1 MASGGTADG
10 RWAPAVRPNPHEVP
24 DSMSATPSTRSAAV
38 TLSAPAVLMIIAI
51 ALFAL
56 GGLGLGVGSF
66 SVTDLGLA
74 VFALAFLYD
83 LLKR

>member
-1 MASGGTADG
+1 MAPGVRQADDG
-10 RWAPAVRPNPHEVP
+10 LPAVRPNPHEVP

-38 TLSAPAVLMIIAI
+38 TLSAPAVLMIVAI
-51 ALFAL
+51 ALFVM
-56 GGLGLGVGSF
+56 GGLGLGVGDL

>member
-1 MASGGTADG
+1 
-10 RWAPAVRPNPHEVP
+10 
-24 DSMSATPSTRSAAV
+24 MSSTPSTRSAAV

-51 ALFAL
+51 ALFAM
-56 GGLGLGVGSF
+56 GGLGLGVGSL

-74 VFALAFLYD
+74 CFALAFLYD

>member
-1 MASGGTADG
+1 MASGVRRADD
-10 RWAPAVRPNPHEVP
+10 AMPAIRPHPHEVP

-51 ALFAL
+51 ALFVM
-56 GGLGLGVGSF
+56 GGLGLGVGSL